1 MYTGRVYRAF
11 LLAAVLVGAA
21 LAGCGDSTTPEVVDQ
36 PMAIWS
42 STGPAADSPE
52 TAADAALRDLLGVNP
67 TLGPYMS
74 GDSRSG
80 EMEVFSPGEN
90 GPTLRSLLLLR
101 QLGPGDT
108 WSVLGAIAPAIRI
121 DQPASGS
128 VHPAGMLTVTGAAR
142 GFEGTVLVSAHRAGS
157 PSPLIDRQ
165 ITAGGALAEVEPF
178 QVELDLSAARPG
190 EVIAVVVRGD
200 TGLSDDPGEFSALP
214 IRIGDSAAG

>member
-1 MYTGRVYRAF
+1 MNSRRRSGSLVII
-11 LLAAVLVGAA
+11 AAVVVVIVAA
-21 LAGCGDSTTPEVVDQ
+21 CSTSEPLEVVDQ
-36 PMAIWS
+36 PMVIWS

-52 TAADAALRDLLGVNP
+52 TAADAAVRDLLGVNP

-80 EMEVFSPGEN
+80 EMEVFSPGDN
-90 GPTLRSLLLLR
+90 GLTLRSLLLLR

-128 VHPAGMLTVTGAAR
+128 VQPVGMLTVTGAAR
-142 GFEGTVLVSAHRAGS
+142 GFEGTVLVSAHRVGANAA
-157 PSPLIDRQ
+157 LIDQQ

-200 TGLSDDPGEFSALP
+200 TGLSNDPGEFSALP
-214 IRIGDSAAG
+214 IRIGDNGAG

>member
-1 MYTGRVYRAF
+1 MNNGRRYGPLAMI
-11 LLAAVLVGAA
+11 AAVLVAA
-21 LAGCGDSTTPEVVDQ
+21 IAACSTSEPLEVVDQ

-52 TAADAALRDLLGVNP
+52 TAADAAVRDLLGVDP

-80 EMEVFSPGEN
+80 EIEVFSPGEN

-101 QLGPGDT
+101 QLGPGDM

-128 VHPAGMLTVTGAAR
+128 VQSAGMLTVTGAAR

-157 PSPLIDRQ
+157 PSPLIDQQ

-178 QVELDLSAARPG
+178 QVTLDLRAARPG

-214 IRIGDSAAG
+214 IRIDETTGG